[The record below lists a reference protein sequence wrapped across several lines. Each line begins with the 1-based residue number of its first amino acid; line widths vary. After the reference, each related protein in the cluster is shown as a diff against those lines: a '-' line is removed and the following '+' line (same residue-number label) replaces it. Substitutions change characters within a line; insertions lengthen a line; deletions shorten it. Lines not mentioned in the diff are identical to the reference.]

1 MKLVRGVSYSTA
13 LFLLVAQGTTAAKN
27 NNANRNTKHSSHRV
41 TLPVLQSVAV
51 SSIPLLGEL
60 RGGAAAAAV
69 KASGK
74 RAAATAPKKKSP
86 AGVATTYSDQHIA
99 PGTAEPNDEIFN
111 LVKSVVGAGV
121 LGLPAGIAAFGNAPS
136 AMVPSMLLLVSIG
149 CLAATGF
156 CNIGTVCRKTA
167 ATSYKQAWSRSV
179 SPQTAWMPAVA
190 CLMVTLCT
198 VLTFSMILADTIP
211 SILQT
216 VAGIAIGRT
225 AALLGVT
232 VLVIFPLCLL
242 RSLSSLAPFSLL
254 VRLIGSLVAVARSL
268 YSPHHH
274 CCCFFN
280 REFSAWCILEPP

>member
-13 LFLLVAQGTTAAKN
+13 LFLLVAQGTTAANN
-27 NNANRNTKHSSHRV
+27 NNANRNTKHNSHPA
-41 TLPVLQSVAV
+41 TLPVLQSVS
-51 SSIPLLGEL
+51 SSIPLLREL
-60 RGGAAAAAV
+60 RGGAAAAV

-74 RAAATAPKKKSP
+74 RAAATAPKKTSP
-86 AGVATTYSDQHIA
+86 AGAATTYSDQHIA

-254 VRLIGSLVAVARSL
+254 VRLIGWLVGWL
-268 YSPHHH
+268 PLQDHYTHLIII
-274 CCCFFN
+274 FFN